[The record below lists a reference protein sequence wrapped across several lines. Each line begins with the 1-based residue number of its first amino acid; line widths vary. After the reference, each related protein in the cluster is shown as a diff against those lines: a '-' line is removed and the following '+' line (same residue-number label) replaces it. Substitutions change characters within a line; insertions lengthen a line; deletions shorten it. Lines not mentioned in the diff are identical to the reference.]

1 VILLFEKLGTMGL
14 RQRST
19 LGRPVLITKENIMN
33 WDVIEGNWK
42 QLKGKVQQQWG
53 KLTDDDLKL
62 VEGKQSELAGRLQ
75 ERYGYT
81 KEQAH
86 SEIESWAKKHG

>member
-1 VILLFEKLGTMGL
+1 
-14 RQRST
+14 
-19 LGRPVLITKENIMN
+19 MN

-42 QLKGKVQQQWG
+42 QLKGKVQHQWG

-86 SEIESWAKKHG
+86 SEIESWAKTHG